1 MTIFLHWSHAALCD
15 VTGCNACREDCRGTA
30 CQEVCPGH
38 TACTGECS
46 ACEMERR
53 CAQPTNQPT
62 NQPTAQPRCCCFSS
76 FVTFVVFAAASRRK
90 FFLVGRGQA
99 SVFQQVAW
107 HWSSPCHTAFRR
119 TWAMEPATSSALR
132 MGALSMGETV
142 APAHQSASCGKVMAS
157 AMLSV
162 MTAVPVRSRTAL
174 IAPTAAHLS
183 K

>member
-1 MTIFLHWSHAALCD
+1 MHTHVPLCD
-15 VTGCNACREDCRGTA
+15 VTGCNACRDDCRGTA

-62 NQPTAQPRCCCFSS
+62 GQPTSLRCFSS
-76 FVTFVVFAAASRRK
+76 VVTFVVFAAASRRRS
-90 FFLVGRGQA
+90 FLVARGQA
-99 SVFQQVAW
+99 PAFQRVAW
-107 HWSSPCHTAFRR
+107 HWSSPCHTVFHR

-132 MGALSMGETV
+132 MDAHSMAETAV
-142 APAHQSASCGKVMAS
+142 PAHQSACCDKEMES
-157 AMLSV
+157 AMPNA

-174 IAPTAAHLS
+174 TAPMAAHRS